1 MVTLLSSGELRENLL
16 VLTGKLHNV
25 SLQLLDFFSFE
36 VDLGL
41 EFITLESD
49 TVSFLDLGVELGV
62 ELGFRS
68 GELQLELIDATLR
81 SFNLALEFR
90 ALCDK
95 TGVLDH
101 FAFKL

>member
-49 TVSFLDLGVELGV
+49 TVSFLDLGVELG
-62 ELGFRS
+62 FRS